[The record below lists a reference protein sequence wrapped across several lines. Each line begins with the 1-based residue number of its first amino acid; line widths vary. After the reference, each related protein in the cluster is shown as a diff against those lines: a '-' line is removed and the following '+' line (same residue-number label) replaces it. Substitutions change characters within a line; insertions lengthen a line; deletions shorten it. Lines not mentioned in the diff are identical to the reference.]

1 MKKALL
7 LFLAGAFVLAGCDK
21 NNEENGGGGT
31 TDPNAPKIT
40 VTPPQVNATY
50 EGGDFTVNYTV
61 ENSVDGANVSA
72 TPGDAWVKVTS
83 AADGVINFTVD
94 AFTETENRST
104 LVEVVYDYGD
114 GSVKTQFNVVQSGVE
129 DNVTLIDEISVMQIV
144 YCGRISSEGNINAAE
159 GPFGY
164 QVQIVDKPLQDG
176 YIAAD
181 AVVLTLMFL
190 SDQAPVAEDLSK
202 PVPADK
208 IILPDGEYAV
218 GSYGAGSVWNKA
230 SYIQKVNSNGNA
242 YEFERVLA
250 GGSVTIANN
259 GTEVSISAK
268 ITDEDGGEWDVDAA
282 VVPSAYEGRFSS
294 TLKGDKE
301 VNLDGAQVSAMY
313 YGAGGYYQGCNL
325 PIWSLQ
331 YVTAENEI
339 LQFEFV
345 APADCTFA
353 SGFPTGTF
361 TAATN
366 ALNANT
372 FVPGSNQSG
381 YLYGSWYMTIV
392 QQTQQGYQVGDPMA
406 SLVGGTV
413 EITKDGDNYTV
424 KVNAQDDIPYNI
436 TAEWTG
442 TINAQDASQQMA
454 PARITSVPD
463 SRISLES
470 VTDNLF
476 RK

>member
-144 YCGRISSEGNINAAE
+144 YYGRISSEGSINAAE
-159 GPFGY
+159 GPYGY

-242 YEFERVLA
+242 YEFERSLA
-250 GGSVTIANN
+250 EGSVTIANN

-294 TLKGDKE
+294 TLEGDKE
-301 VNLDGAQVSAMY
+301 VNLEGSEVTALY
-313 YGAGGYYQGCNL
+313 YGTNRYQGCNL
-325 PIWSLQ
+325 PVWFIQ
-331 YVTAENEI
+331 YLTTDKEI

-345 APADCTFA
+345 APSGSTFA

-372 FVPGSNQSG
+372 FVPGFNQSG

-424 KVNAQDDIPYNI
+424 KINAQDDISYNI

>member
-294 TLKGDKE
+294 TLEGDKK
-301 VNLDGAQVSAMY
+301 VNLTGSDVTALY
-313 YGAGGYYQGCNL
+313 YGTNVYQDCNL
-325 PIWSLQ
+325 PIWFIQ
-331 YVTAENEI
+331 YLTTDNEF

-345 APADCTFA
+345 APSGSTFA

-361 TAATN
+361 TASYD
-366 ALNANT
+366 LEENT
-372 FVPGSNQSG
+372 FVPGFTQNNTP
-381 YLYGSWYMTIV
+381 YASWYMTIV
-392 QQTQQGYQVGDPMA
+392 NQTQTQINVGDPMA

-424 KVNAQDDIPYNI
+424 RINAQDDISYNI

-454 PARITSVPD
+454 PARITCVPD

>member
-31 TDPNAPKIT
+31 TDPNAPKIA

-61 ENSVDGANVSA
+61 ENPVDGANVTA
-72 TPGDAWVKVTS
+72 NPGDEWVKVSS

-129 DNVTLIDEISVMQIV
+129 DNVTLIDEISVMQIA
-144 YCGRISSEGNINAAE
+144 YYGRISSDGSINAAE
-159 GPFGY
+159 GPYGY
-164 QVQIVDKPLQDG
+164 QVQIVDKPLQGG

-190 SDQAPVAEDLSK
+190 SDQAPDAEDLSK

-218 GSYGAGSVWNKA
+218 ASYGAGTVWNEA
-230 SYIQKVNSNGNA
+230 SVIQKVNSAGND
-242 YEFERVLA
+242 YEFERYLA
-250 GGSVTIANN
+250 EGSVTIANN

-268 ITDEDGGEWDVDAA
+268 ITDAEEGVWDINAA
-282 VVPSAYEGRFSS
+282 VTPSAYEGRFNS
-294 TLKGDKE
+294 TLEGDKA
-301 VNLDGAQVSAMY
+301 VNLEGSKVTALY
-313 YGAGGYYQGCNL
+313 YGTNVYQGCDL
-325 PIWSLQ
+325 PIWFIQ
-331 YVTAENEI
+331 YQTTDNEF

-345 APADCTFA
+345 APSGSTFA

-361 TAATN
+361 TASYD
-366 ALNANT
+366 LEENT
-372 FVPGSNQSG
+372 FVPGFTQNNN
-381 YLYGSWYMTIV
+381 LYASWYMTIV
-392 QQTQQGYQVGDPMA
+392 KQTQQGYQVGDPMA

-454 PARITSVPD
+454 PARITCVPD

>member
-61 ENSVDGANVSA
+61 ENPVDGANVTA
-72 TPGDAWVKVTS
+72 NPGDEWVKVSS

-114 GSVKTQFNVVQSGVE
+114 GSVKTQFNVVQSGVTG
-129 DNVTLIDEISVMQIV
+129 DVTSIDEISVMQIV
-144 YCGRISSEGNINAAE
+144 YYGRISSEGYINAAE
-159 GPFGY
+159 GPYGY
-164 QVQIVDKPLQDG
+164 QVQIVDKPLQGG

-181 AVVLTLMFL
+181 AVILTLMFL
-190 SDQAPVAEDLSK
+190 SDQAPDAADLSK

-208 IILPDGEYAV
+208 IIIPDGEYAV
-218 GSYGAGSVWNKA
+218 GSYGAGSVWNEA

-250 GGSVTIANN
+250 GGSVTITNN
-259 GTEVSISAK
+259 GTEVSISAQ
-268 ITDEDGGEWDVDAA
+268 ITDAEDAVWNIDAA
-282 VVPSAYEGRFSS
+282 VTPSAYEGRFSS
-294 TLKGDKE
+294 TLEGDVN
-301 VNLDGAQVSAMY
+301 VNLSGSQVVAAY
-313 YGAGGYYQGCNL
+313 YGTNYYQGCTL
-325 PIWSLQ
+325 PVWFIQ
-331 YVTAENEI
+331 FVTTENTI
-339 LQFEFV
+339 LCFEFI
-345 APADCTFA
+345 ASADDTF
-353 SGFPTGTF
+353 SNGFPTGTF
-361 TAATN
+361 TASTDFE
-366 ALNANT
+366 ANT
-372 FVPGSNQSG
+372 FVPGFNQQG
-381 YLYGSWYMTIV
+381 YMLASWFMTIV
-392 QQTQQGYQVGDPMA
+392 EKTQQGYSVGDPMA
-406 SLVGGTV
+406 PLVGGTV
-413 EITKDGDNYTV
+413 NITKEGDNYTV
-424 KVNAQDDIPYNI
+424 VVNAKDDISYNI
-436 TAEWTG
+436 TATWTG
-442 TINAQDASQQMA
+442 TIEPQDYSQQMA
-454 PARITSVPD
+454 PARITCVPD

>member
-40 VTPPQVNATY
+40 VNPPQVNATY

-94 AFTETENRST
+94 AFTETENRNT

-144 YCGRISSEGNINAAE
+144 YYGRISSEGYINEAE
-159 GPFGY
+159 GPYGY
-164 QVQIVDKPLQDG
+164 QVQIVDKPLQGG

-190 SDQAPVAEDLSK
+190 SDQAPNAEDLSK

-218 GSYGAGSVWNKA
+218 GSYGAGTVWNEA
-230 SYIQKVNSNGNA
+230 SVIQKVNSAGND
-242 YEFERVLA
+242 YEFERSLA
-250 GGSVTIANN
+250 EGSVTIANN

-268 ITDEDGGEWDVDAA
+268 ITDAEEGVWDIDAA
-282 VVPSAYEGRFSS
+282 VTPSAYEGRFSS
-294 TLKGDKE
+294 TLEGDKE
-301 VNLDGAQVSAMY
+301 VNLEGLEVTALY
-313 YGAGGYYQGCNL
+313 YGTNRYQGCNL
-325 PIWSLQ
+325 PIWFIQ
-331 YVTAENEI
+331 YRTTDKEI

-345 APADCTFA
+345 APSGSTFA

-361 TAATN
+361 TASYDLAE
-366 ALNANT
+366 NT
-372 FVPGSNQSG
+372 FVPGFTQNN
-381 YLYGSWYMTIV
+381 YLYASWYMTLV
-392 QQTQQGYQVGDPMA
+392 NETQVGDPMA

-424 KVNAQDDIPYNI
+424 KVNAQDDISYNI

-442 TINAQDASQQMA
+442 AINAQDASQGMA
-454 PARITSVPD
+454 PARITCVPD

>member
-1 MKKALL
+1 M
-7 LFLAGAFVLAGCDK
+7 AGCDK

-40 VTPPQVNATY
+40 VNPPQVNATY

-94 AFTETENRST
+94 AFTETENRYT

-144 YCGRISSEGNINAAE
+144 YYGRISSEGYINEAE
-159 GPFGY
+159 GPYGY
-164 QVQIVDKPLQDG
+164 QVQIVDKPLQGG

-190 SDQAPVAEDLSK
+190 SDQAPNAEDLSK

-218 GSYGAGSVWNKA
+218 GSYGAGTVWNEA
-230 SYIQKVNSNGNA
+230 SVIQKVNSAGND
-242 YEFERVLA
+242 YEFERSLA
-250 GGSVTIANN
+250 EGSVTIANN

-268 ITDEDGGEWDVDAA
+268 ITDAEEGVWDIDAA
-282 VVPSAYEGRFSS
+282 VTPSAYEGRFSS
-294 TLKGDKE
+294 TLEGDKE
-301 VNLDGAQVSAMY
+301 VNLEGSEVTALY
-313 YGAGGYYQGCNL
+313 YGTNRYQGCNL
-325 PIWSLQ
+325 PIWFIQ
-331 YVTAENEI
+331 YRTTDKEI

-345 APADCTFA
+345 APSGSTFA

-361 TAATN
+361 TASYDLAE
-366 ALNANT
+366 NT
-372 FVPGSNQSG
+372 FVPGFTQNN
-381 YLYGSWYMTIV
+381 YLYASWYMTLV
-392 QQTQQGYQVGDPMA
+392 NETQVGDPMA

-454 PARITSVPD
+454 PARITCVPD